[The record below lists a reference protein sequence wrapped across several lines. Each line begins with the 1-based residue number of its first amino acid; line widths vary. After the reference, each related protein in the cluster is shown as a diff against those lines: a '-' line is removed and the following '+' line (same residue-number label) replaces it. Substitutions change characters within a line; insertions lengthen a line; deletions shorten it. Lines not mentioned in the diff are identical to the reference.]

1 MEYQK
6 NSIKLKYSIKL
17 MCIKLNL
24 FSGKRQGSFYSS
36 LVEGSYLAFSQKMEY
51 QKNNKIKLKYYVL
64 L

>member
-1 MEYQK
+1 
-6 NSIKLKYSIKL
+6 

-51 QKNNKIKLKYYVL
+51 QKNNKIKLKYFISIALY
-64 L
+64 